1 MRLTEESAVE
11 VLNLSRHPGR
21 EPQRAAE
28 HHGRMHRH
36 AALLLAV
43 ALVASACSG
52 AASPTPA
59 PTGAPP
65 ASTVPASAAPAS
77 AAPTAVLN
85 LAKADVARAIV
96 AMDKANAAAS
106 AVNAFGFALYG
117 QIGGA
122 GTSANLVYSPASI
135 GLALAMTRPGAKGTT
150 ASQMDAVLH
159 SLAADQA
166 GLDAINAL
174 TALSD

>member
-1 MRLTEESAVE
+1 M
-11 VLNLSRHPGR
+11 
-21 EPQRAAE
+21 
-28 HHGRMHRH
+28 
-36 AALLLAV
+36 
-43 ALVASACSG
+43 
-52 AASPTPA
+52 
-59 PTGAPP
+59 
-65 ASTVPASAAPAS
+65 
-77 AAPTAVLN
+77 LN

-174 TALSD
+174 TAQFDMRNGTFDTVYGPLGVTLRIANAPFGQQGFAFFRVVP